1 MNSNRSK
8 RPSVQSGLSVFL
20 FFAFLAALPARAQLA
35 GANLSGVVMDASGR
49 SVPNAT
55 ISIKNVTTGV
65 IREVQS
71 NSEGLYS
78 APNLLPGDY
87 DIEASARSFSKT
99 VVKGVTLTVGS
110 ERALNLTLK
119 VGAVNL
125 VIQVTELPPLVETSS
140 STLSATVEGKAIVDL
155 PLNGRDWTLLATLQP
170 GVIAV
175 RAQATTGNSANRGN
189 RGFGN
194 QLADS
199 GHRPY
204 ENTYRVDGISINDYT
219 NGAPGSVLGVTLGVD
234 AIREF
239 NVVTSN
245 YTAEYGRTSGAVINS
260 VTKSGNNHFHGSSY
274 FFDRDKIFDARNFF
288 DPATKP
294 PFRRIQFGAS
304 AGGPIIKD
312 RTFIFGDYE
321 GIRENQSLSF
331 SDIVPS
337 PAARMGQLHQGDGA
351 PITVKV
357 DPNVVPTLALYPLP
371 NFGLNADTFGDTGTF
386 RTSALKVSTENY
398 FTVKGDHQISASD
411 SLNGTYFFDTAPQ
424 LIPDALDNIINQVF
438 ARRQMISLSETHSF
452 SPSIVNIARLGF
464 NRSQG
469 EVSQPF
475 KAINSAAADTSLGTV
490 AGQTSAYLLVTGI
503 TTAGGL
509 GSFAGFTHTLNS
521 IQAYDDIVVARGNHY
536 LKFGAAFE
544 RLQANEKPRPRV
556 NGTFIFNNLSDFL
569 TNNPFFFA
577 FAGSSTG
584 VEAGVRNDI
593 IGGYAQDDW
602 RMRPNLTI
610 NLGVRYEMMTLPTE
624 VHNLFGS
631 TPSLYFGVP
640 QPRKHYWLSN
650 PTSHNFDPRVG
661 FSWDPFRDGK
671 TAIRGGFG
679 VFDVLPLP
687 FNWLGESTL
696 GLPFSQVVDVIL
708 PGQGTFPKGVLNL
721 VSFDPSQSQVTFAEP
736 HPNRTYAMN
745 WNFNIQRQLTEH
757 VFAAIGYVGSHTVHQ
772 SFAAGDHNQVAPPQ
786 VQNVNGVLVW
796 PASGG
801 TLANPMVGP
810 TYAVFYDGSTKYN
823 GLQTQLKL
831 AGLHRLQGQVAYTW
845 SKCLDYGSS
854 GGLGDAYTNSIS
866 SLIYFNK
873 AGRRGVCDFDI
884 RHNLTVNSIYDLPSP
899 TAHPI
904 VNLIAGGWQIGG
916 IVSASSGVPFTLGL
930 AGDPLGQGS
939 SDPFAFP
946 NRVPG
951 CNPYNSNFKN
961 TGMTYIN
968 PDCFSYQSVSVNSPI
983 APLCNNVDSNHV
995 LHMDS
1000 PDGQRLCLNIF
1011 GNNGRNTL
1019 VGPKLVNV
1027 DLALLKNIRV
1037 PRISETF
1044 GLQLRFEFFN
1054 ILNHANFQAPVDNLQ
1069 FDGITGFNSV
1079 KPGSAGTIDST
1090 TTPPR
1095 QIQLGAKI
1103 LW

>member
-1 MNSNRSK
+1 MNSIRGK
-8 RPSVQSGLSVFL
+8 RPYIQNGLSVVL
-20 FFAFLAALPARAQLA
+20 FVAVLAALPARAQLA
-35 GANLSGVVMDASGR
+35 GANLSGVVMDATGSA
-49 SVPNAT
+49 VPNAA

-65 IREVQS
+65 IREVES
-71 NSEGLYS
+71 NSDGLYS

-125 VIQVTELPPLVETSS
+125 VVQVTELPPLVETSS
-140 STLSATVEGKAIVDL
+140 STLSATVAQKTIVDL

-239 NVVTSN
+239 NVVTTN

-260 VTKSGNNHFHGSSY
+260 VTKSGTNTFHGSSY

-331 SDIVPS
+331 LDIVPS
-337 PAARMGQLHQGDGA
+337 PNARAGQLADG
-351 PITVKV
+351 PVTVDQAVKAA
-357 DPNVVPTLALYPLP
+357 LALWPLP
-371 NFGLNADTFGDTGTF
+371 NAGLRGNGDTGFF

-398 FTVKGDHQISASD
+398 FTVKVDHQISAKD

-438 ARRQMISLSETHSF
+438 ARRQMISLSETHAF
-452 SPSIVNIARLGF
+452 GPSVVNVARLGF

-469 EVSQPF
+469 KVSQPF
-475 KAINSAAADTSLGTV
+475 KAINPAAADTSLGTV
-490 AGQTSAYLLVTGI
+490 AGQTSAFLLVTGI
-503 TTAGGL
+503 TNAGGL

-556 NGTFIFNNLSDFL
+556 NGTFIFNNLSNFL

-577 FAGSSTG
+577 FAGSTTG

-602 RMRPNLTI
+602 HLRPNLTI
-610 NLGVRYEMMTLPTE
+610 NLGLRYEMMTLPTE
-624 VHNLFGS
+624 IHNLFGS
-631 TPSLYFGVP
+631 TPSLYFGIP
-640 QPRKHYWLSN
+640 EPRKHYWLSN

-671 TAIRGGFG
+671 MAIRGGFG

-687 FNWLGESTL
+687 FNWLGESSL
-696 GLPFSQVVDVIL
+696 GLPFSQVVDVVL

-745 WNFNIQRQLTEH
+745 WNFNIQRQLSEH

-786 VQNVNGVLVW
+786 VKTVNGVLVW

-831 AGLHRLQGQVAYTW
+831 AGLHGLQGQVAYTW

-899 TAHPI
+899 KAHP
-904 VNLIAGGWQIGG
+904 VLNVIAGGWQIGG

-961 TGMTYIN
+961 DGMAYIN
-968 PDCFSYQSVSVNSPI
+968 PNCFSYPSVSVNSPI
-983 APLCNNVDSNHV
+983 APLCSKVNNNFVDS
-995 LHMDS
+995 S
-1000 PDGQRLCLNIF
+1000 DGQRLCTNIF

-1037 PRISETF
+1037 PRISEAF

-1069 FDGITGFNSV
+1069 FDVITGFNSV
-1079 KPGSAGTIDST
+1079 LPGSAGVIDST

-1103 LW
+1103 IW

>member
-1 MNSNRSK
+1 MNSIRGK
-8 RPSVQSGLSVFL
+8 RPCIQNSLSVVL
-20 FFAFLAALPARAQLA
+20 IVTVLAALPARAQLA
-35 GANLSGVVMDASGR
+35 GANLSGVVMDASGS
-49 SVPNAT
+49 SVPNAA

-71 NSEGLYS
+71 NSDGLYS
-78 APNLLPGDY
+78 APNLLTGDY

-110 ERALNLTLK
+110 ERALSLTLK

-125 VIQVTELPPLVETSS
+125 VVQVTELPPLVETSS
-140 STLSATVEGKAIVDL
+140 STLSATVERKTIVDL

-234 AIREF
+234 AIQEF

-260 VTKSGNNHFHGSSY
+260 VTKSGTNNFHGSSY
-274 FFDRDKIFDARNFF
+274 FFDRDKIFDARNYF

-337 PAARMGQLHQGDGA
+337 QNARAGQLASG
-351 PITVKV
+351 PIIVDQAVK
-357 DPNVVPTLALYPLP
+357 PALALWPLP
-371 NFGLNADTFGDTGTF
+371 NAGLRGNGDTGVF
-386 RTSALKVSTENY
+386 LTSALKVSTENY
-398 FTVKGDHQISASD
+398 FTVKVDHQISAKD

-424 LIPDALDNIINQVF
+424 LIPDALNNIVNQVF
-438 ARRQMISLSETHSF
+438 ARREMISLSETHAF
-452 SPSIVNIARLGF
+452 SPSVVNIARLGF

-469 EVSQPF
+469 KVSQPF
-475 KAINSAAADTSLGTV
+475 KAINPAAADTNLGTV
-490 AGQTSAYLLVTGI
+490 AGQTSAYLIVNGI

-521 IQAYDDIVVARGNHY
+521 IQAYDDIVVAKGNHY

-544 RLQANEKPRPRV
+544 RMQSNEKPRPRV
-556 NGTFIFNNLSDFL
+556 NGTFIFNNLTDFL

-577 FAGSSTG
+577 FAGSTTG

-602 RMRPNLTI
+602 RLRSNLTI
-610 NLGVRYEMMTLPTE
+610 NLGLRYEMMTLPTE

-631 TPSLYFGVP
+631 TPSLYFGIP
-640 QPRKHYWLSN
+640 EPRKHYWLSN

-671 TAIRGGFG
+671 TAVRGGFG

-687 FNWLGESTL
+687 FNWLGESSL
-696 GLPFSQVVDVIL
+696 GLPFSQVADAIL
-708 PGQGTFPKGVLNL
+708 PGQGTFPKGVLNV

-745 WNFNIQRQLTEH
+745 WNFNLQRQLNEH
-757 VFAAIGYVGSHTVHQ
+757 LFAAIGYVGSHTVHQ

-786 VQNVNGVLVW
+786 VQTVDGVLVW
-796 PASGG
+796 PKDGG

-810 TYAVFYDGSTKYN
+810 TYAVFYDGSAKYN

-831 AGLHRLQGQVAYTW
+831 TGMHGAQGQVAYTW
-845 SKCLDYGSS
+845 SKCLDDGSS

-873 AGRRGVCDFDI
+873 AGRRGPCDFDI
-884 RHNLTVNSIYDLPSP
+884 RHNLSVNAIYDLPSP
-899 TAHPI
+899 KGHS
-904 VNLIAGGWQIGG
+904 VLNLIAGGWQIGG
-916 IVSASSGVPFTLGL
+916 IVNASSGVPFTLGL

-939 SDPFAFP
+939 SDPFDFP

-968 PDCFSYQSVSVNSPI
+968 PDCFSYPSVSVNSPI
-983 APLCNNVDSNHV
+983 APLCNTAGQIDRN
-995 LHMDS
+995 
-1000 PDGQRLCLNIF
+1000 GQRLCLNIF

-1019 VGPKLVNV
+1019 VGPKLVNA
-1027 DLALLKNIRV
+1027 DFAMLKNIRI
-1037 PRISETF
+1037 PRVSETF

-1069 FDGITGFNSV
+1069 FNGITGFNSV
-1079 KPGSAGTIDST
+1079 DPGSAGIIDST

-1103 LW
+1103 IW